1 VSVSTGEPL
10 VVSLLQLIANPEKF
24 DGKPIRVIGFLRLE
38 FEGNTLYLHREDY
51 ENAISGNGIWVD
63 VSTEMAKQ
71 EDSLNMHYVL
81 LQGIFSAN
89 DRGHMSLWS
98 GSIKKIRRAI
108 VWP

>member
-1 VSVSTGEPL
+1 VSVSTEAPL
-10 VVSLLQLIANPEKF
+10 VVSLLQLIATPKRF
-24 DGKPIRVIGFLRLE
+24 DKKPIRVVGFLRLE
-38 FEGNTLYLHREDY
+38 FEGNALYLHREDY
-51 ENAISGNGIWVD
+51 ENAISGNGIWVE
-63 VSTEMAKQ
+63 VSAEMAKQ

-81 LQGIFSAN
+81 LQGIFNAN